1 MQLRAVFS
9 DIQTLHRQNNSR
21 GQEPIYSYHR
31 TLSSIYEQLSERS
44 HFNEA
49 HWRRCLD
56 AYVMLHQLVQ
66 LSYYSINLRGAL
78 NAATVLMDGRS
89 VEGKAYHEADLELK
103 QQERQVLTLTLTR
116 NIGSLL
122 VDVNADELPPTAMQL
137 SDVASYKKAV
147 NEIESLTPD
156 K

>member
-1 MQLRAVFS
+1 M
-9 DIQTLHRQNNSR
+9 
-21 GQEPIYSYHR
+21 
-31 TLSSIYEQLSERS
+31 
-44 HFNEA
+44 
-49 HWRRCLD
+49 
-56 AYVMLHQLVQ
+56 
-66 LSYYSINLRGAL
+66 

-103 QQERQVLTLTLTR
+103 QQERQVLTHTLTR

-147 NEIESLTPD
+147 TEIESLTPD